1 MLGYKI
7 YGTETIINVVG
18 CAARPLFYCTLS
30 LCRNLFSKMFSG
42 IVSSFFLLAGFFVIV
57 FLLFNCIWQATFFF
71 VVCDLL
77 VL

>member
-7 YGTETIINVVG
+7 YGTETIINVG

-30 LCRNLFSKMFSG
+30 LCRNLFSKMFSA
-42 IVSSFFLLAGFFVIV
+42 IVSSFFSFFVIV
-57 FLLFNCIWQATFFF
+57 FLLFNCIWQTTFFF
-71 VVCDLL
+71 VVCHI